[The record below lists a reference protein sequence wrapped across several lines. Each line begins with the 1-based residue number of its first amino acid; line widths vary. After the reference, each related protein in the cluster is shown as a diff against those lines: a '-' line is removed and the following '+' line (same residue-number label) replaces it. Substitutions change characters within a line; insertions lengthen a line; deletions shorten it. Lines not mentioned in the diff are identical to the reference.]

1 MKRPR
6 PAGCGRLFALGMGSL
21 KRDWFQL
28 GLVCRNVAPVSK
40 RRRPK
45 STIRARGGSVT
56 STQLAAKLGLSRST
70 VSIVL
75 RGDAERRKIP
85 RKTVDR
91 VLRGAE
97 RYNYVPNQIAQRLRT
112 QRSGVVSVIVV
123 NFRMDWTE
131 AVMDGVL
138 EVLEPKGLTPF
149 VATHR
154 NDPQRQERELLAA
167 LSRRDDGVI
176 CQPIAEHTAIYDR
189 LLRAGI
195 PVVFLGD
202 YPADMPHVSRVA
214 WDSGQAARVA
224 VQHLIDTGRR
234 RIAYLGMHYPLR
246 MHVARYAAYEDAVRA
261 AKLPLN
267 PRWVVHAS
275 AQGTLDDTLDP
286 ALASFFAPGVEH
298 PDGIFVMNDGLAL
311 PMLERLDAMNVRVPQ
326 DVAVAG
332 LGDVPMARHAGIGL
346 STVVEPVREMGVEAA
361 RAVIALID
369 DPTLAPIER
378 IIASNTL
385 RIRRSTAVVNR

>member
-1 MKRPR
+1 MTNRKENT
-6 PAGCGRLFALGMGSL
+6 ST
-21 KRDWFQL
+21 
-28 GLVCRNVAPVSK
+28 SK
-40 RRRPK
+40 RKPARRPPGG
-45 STIRARGGSVT
+45 TGPAVALRGTRVT
-56 STQLAAKLGLSRST
+56 STELAGKLGLSRAT

-85 RKTVDR
+85 AKTVER
-91 VLRGAE
+91 VMRAAE
-97 RYNYVPNQIAQRLRT
+97 RYNYVPNQIAQRLRK

-123 NFRMDWTE
+123 NFRMDWAE

-138 EVLEPKGLTPF
+138 EVLEAKGLTPF

-176 CQPIAEHTAIYDR
+176 CQPIAGHTAIYER
-189 LLRAGI
+189 LRKAGI

-214 WDSGQAARVA
+214 WDSGEAARVA

-234 RIAYLGMHYPLR
+234 RIAYLGMHYPLH
-246 MHVARYAAYEDAVRA
+246 MHIARFAAYEDAIRDA
-261 AKLPLN
+261 GLPLN

-286 ALASFFAPGVEH
+286 ALARFFAPGAEH
-298 PDGIFVMNDGLAL
+298 PDAIFVINDGLAL
-311 PMLERLDAMNVRVPQ
+311 PMLERLAAAGIRVPQ
-326 DVAVAG
+326 DVAVIG
-332 LGDVPMARHAGIGL
+332 MGDVPMARHVGIGL

-361 RAVIALID
+361 QAMAALIGN
-369 DPTLAPIER
+369 PALAPIER
-378 IIASNTL
+378 IIVSNTL
-385 RIRRSTAVVNR
+385 RARRTTGAPPAP